1 MIEKDQQNFNHG
13 IWLMCGAMFAL
24 PLLDCFAKLLGE
36 NEISSGQIV
45 LFRFSCQAI
54 ILLPILFWRN
64 ELSLTFKH
72 FWLQL
77 LRALAM
83 ATATFCF
90 FIAVR
95 YMPLADSIA
104 IFFVEP
110 IILTILSVLFLG
122 EVVRLRRVTAIII
135 GFIGAVIIIRPQFSD
150 VGLIA
155 FLPLIT
161 AASFATYMVITRYF
175 SEKISP
181 VQMQFQMAIII
192 VPILSIF
199 VLLFPNIGG
208 LEMTAPNFYEW
219 QLLIALGLVATGGH
233 LLLVFAASKVQAN
246 LLAPFQYVE
255 IIGATFLGFVVFGDV
270 PTVHTLI
277 GIILIVFSG
286 LYLWYREHQMQKDS
300 KGAYIYP
307 LK

>member
-1 MIEKDQQNFNHG
+1 MIEKDQKNFNHG
-13 IWLMCGAMFAL
+13 IWLMCGAMFTL

-45 LFRFSCQAI
+45 LFRFSFQSI
-54 ILLPILFWRN
+54 VLFPILLWAN
-64 ELSLTFKH
+64 QLSLTFKH

-77 LRALAM
+77 FRALAM

-122 EVVRLRRVTAIII
+122 EVVKLRRITAIII

-155 FLPLIT
+155 LLPLIT
-161 AASFATYMVITRYF
+161 AASFATYMLITRYF

-181 VQMQFQMAIII
+181 VQMQFQMGLII

-199 VLLFPNIGG
+199 VLLFPNIDGF
-208 LEMTAPNFYEW
+208 EMTSPNFYEW
-219 QLLIALGLVATGGH
+219 NLLIALGLVATGGH
-233 LLLVFAASKVQAN
+233 LLLVFAAGKAPAN

-255 IIGATFLGFVVFGDV
+255 IIGATFLGFFVFGDV
-270 PTVHTLI
+270 PTIYTSIGITLI
-277 GIILIVFSG
+277 VLSG
-286 LYLWYREHQMQKDS
+286 LYLWYRENQLQKDS
-300 KGAYIYP
+300 EGAYT
-307 LK
+307 

>member
-45 LFRFSCQAI
+45 LFRFSFQAL
-54 ILLPILFWRN
+54 ILFPILFWAN
-64 ELSLTFKH
+64 QLSLTFKH

-77 LRALAM
+77 LRAFAM

-110 IILTILSVLFLG
+110 MILTILSVVFLG
-122 EVVRLRRVTAIII
+122 EVVRIRRIIAIII
-135 GFIGAVIIIRPQFSD
+135 GFIGAIIIIRPQFID
-150 VGLIA
+150 VGLISL
-155 FLPLIT
+155 LPLIT
-161 AASFATYMVITRYF
+161 AASFATYMLITRYF
-175 SEKISP
+175 AEKISP
-181 VQMQFQMAIII
+181 VQMQFQMGLIIT
-192 VPILSIF
+192 PILGVSVF
-199 VLLFPNIGG
+199 LFPNIRGF
-208 LEMTAPNFYEW
+208 EMTTPNFYEW
-219 QLLIALGLVATGGH
+219 QLLVGLGFVATGGH
-233 LLLVFAASKVQAN
+233 LLLVFAASKVPAN
-246 LLAPFQYVE
+246 LLAPFQYIE

-270 PTVHTLI
+270 PTVYTLI
-277 GIILIVFSG
+277 GIALIVLSG
-286 LYLWYREHQMQKDS
+286 LYLWYREHQLQN
-300 KGAYIYP
+300 I
-307 LK
+307 L

>member
-1 MIEKDQQNFNHG
+1 MIEKNQQSFNHG
-13 IWLMCGAMFAL
+13 IWLMCGAMFTL

-45 LFRFSCQAI
+45 LFRFSFQSI
-54 ILLPILFWRN
+54 VLFPILLWAN
-64 ELSLTFKH
+64 QLSLIFKH

-77 LRALAM
+77 FRALAM

-122 EVVRLRRVTAIII
+122 EVVKLRRITAIII

-155 FLPLIT
+155 LLPLIT
-161 AASFATYMVITRYF
+161 AASFATYMLITRYF

-181 VQMQFQMAIII
+181 VQMQFQMGLII

-199 VLLFPNIGG
+199 VLLFPNIDGF
-208 LEMTAPNFYEW
+208 EMTSPNFYEW
-219 QLLIALGLVATGGH
+219 NLLIALGLVATGGH
-233 LLLVFAASKVQAN
+233 LLLVFAAGKAPAN

-255 IIGATFLGFVVFGDV
+255 IIGATFLGFFVFGDV
-270 PTVHTLI
+270 PTIYTSIGITLI
-277 GIILIVFSG
+277 VLSG
-286 LYLWYREHQMQKDS
+286 LYLWYRENQLQKDS
-300 KGAYIYP
+300 EGAYI
-307 LK
+307 

>member
-1 MIEKDQQNFNHG
+1 MIEKDRKNFNHG
-13 IWLMCGAMFAL
+13 IWLMCGAMFTL

-45 LFRFSCQAI
+45 LFRFSFQSI
-54 ILLPILFWRN
+54 VLFPILLWAN
-64 ELSLTFKH
+64 QLSLTFKH

-77 LRALAM
+77 FRALAM

-122 EVVRLRRVTAIII
+122 EVVKLRRITAIIM

-150 VGLIA
+150 VGFIA
-155 FLPLIT
+155 LLPLIT
-161 AASFATYMVITRYF
+161 AASFATYMLITRYF
-175 SEKISP
+175 SEKIPP
-181 VQMQFQMAIII
+181 VQMQFQMGLII
-192 VPILSIF
+192 VPILSII
-199 VLLFPNIGG
+199 VLLFPKMGG
-208 LEMTAPNFYEW
+208 FEITAPSFYEW

-255 IIGATFLGFVVFGDV
+255 IVGATFLGFVVFGDV

-277 GIILIVFSG
+277 GITLIVLSG
-286 LYLWYREHQMQKDS
+286 LYLWYREHQLQK
-300 KGAYIYP
+300 KF
-307 LK
+307 

>member
-1 MIEKDQQNFNHG
+1 MIEKGQQNFNHG
-13 IWLMCGAMFAL
+13 IWLMCGAMFTL

-45 LFRFSCQAI
+45 LFRFSFQSI
-54 ILLPILFWRN
+54 VLFPILLWAN
-64 ELSLTFKH
+64 QLSLTFKH

-77 LRALAM
+77 FRALAM

-122 EVVRLRRVTAIII
+122 EVVKLRRITAIII

-155 FLPLIT
+155 LLPLIT
-161 AASFATYMVITRYF
+161 AASFATYMLITRYF

-181 VQMQFQMAIII
+181 VQMQFQMGLII

-199 VLLFPNIGG
+199 VLLFPNIDGF
-208 LEMTAPNFYEW
+208 EMTSPNFYEW
-219 QLLIALGLVATGGH
+219 NLLIALGLVATGGH
-233 LLLVFAASKVQAN
+233 LLLVFAAGKAPAN

-255 IIGATFLGFVVFGDV
+255 IIGATFLGFFVFGDV
-270 PTVHTLI
+270 PTIYTSIGITLI
-277 GIILIVFSG
+277 VLSG
-286 LYLWYREHQMQKDS
+286 LYLWYRENQLQKDS
-300 KGAYIYP
+300 EGAYI
-307 LK
+307 

>member
-1 MIEKDQQNFNHG
+1 MIDKEQQNFNHG

-45 LFRFSCQAI
+45 LFRFCFQAI
-54 ILLPILFWRN
+54 ILLPILFWTN
-64 ELSLTFKH
+64 KLSITLKH

-77 LRALAM
+77 LRAFAM

-90 FIAVR
+90 FIAIR

-110 IILTILSVLFLG
+110 IILTILSSVFLK
-122 EVVRLRRVTAIII
+122 EVIRLRRITAIII
-135 GFIGAVIIIRPQFSD
+135 GFIGAVIIIRPQFSE

-155 FLPLIT
+155 LLPVIT
-161 AASFATYMVITRYF
+161 AASFATYMLITRYF

-192 VPILSIF
+192 VPIFSIF
-199 VLLFPNIGG
+199 VLLFPNIDG

-219 QLLIALGLVATGGH
+219 QLLIALGLAATGGH
-233 LLLVFAASKVQAN
+233 LLLVFAASKAPAN

-255 IIGATFLGFVVFGDV
+255 IIGATFLGFFVFGDV
-270 PTVHTLI
+270 PTIYTSIGITLI
-277 GIILIVFSG
+277 VLSG

-300 KGAYIYP
+300 EGAYIYP

>member
-1 MIEKDQQNFNHG
+1 MIEKDQKNFNHG
-13 IWLMCGAMFAL
+13 IWLMCGAMFTL

-45 LFRFSCQAI
+45 LFRFSFQSI
-54 ILLPILFWRN
+54 VLFPILLWAN
-64 ELSLTFKH
+64 QLSLTFKH

-77 LRALAM
+77 FRALAM

-122 EVVRLRRVTAIII
+122 EVVKLRRITAIII

-155 FLPLIT
+155 LLPLIT
-161 AASFATYMVITRYF
+161 AASFATYMLITRYF

-181 VQMQFQMAIII
+181 VQMQFQMGLII

-199 VLLFPNIGG
+199 VLLFPNIDGF
-208 LEMTAPNFYEW
+208 EMTSPNFYEW
-219 QLLIALGLVATGGH
+219 NLLIALGLVATGGH
-233 LLLVFAASKVQAN
+233 LLLVFAAGKAPAN

-255 IIGATFLGFVVFGDV
+255 IIGATFLGFFVFGDV
-270 PTVHTLI
+270 PTIYTSIGITLI
-277 GIILIVFSG
+277 VLSG
-286 LYLWYREHQMQKDS
+286 LYLWYRENQLQKDS
-300 KGAYIYP
+300 EGAYI
-307 LK
+307 

>member
-1 MIEKDQQNFNHG
+1 M
-13 IWLMCGAMFAL
+13 

-45 LFRFSCQAI
+45 LFRFSFQSI
-54 ILLPILFWRN
+54 VLFPILLWAN
-64 ELSLTFKH
+64 QLSLTFKH

-77 LRALAM
+77 FRALAM

-122 EVVRLRRVTAIII
+122 EVVKLRRITAIII

-155 FLPLIT
+155 LLPLIT
-161 AASFATYMVITRYF
+161 AASFATYMLITRYF

-181 VQMQFQMAIII
+181 VQMQFQMGLII

-199 VLLFPNIGG
+199 VLLFPNIDGFD
-208 LEMTAPNFYEW
+208 MTSPNFYEW
-219 QLLIALGLVATGGH
+219 NLLIALGLVATGGH
-233 LLLVFAASKVQAN
+233 LLLVFAAGKAPAN
-246 LLAPFQYVE
+246 
-255 IIGATFLGFVVFGDV
+255 
-270 PTVHTLI
+270 
-277 GIILIVFSG
+277 
-286 LYLWYREHQMQKDS
+286 
-300 KGAYIYP
+300 
-307 LK
+307 

>member
-1 MIEKDQQNFNHG
+1 MIEKDQKNFNHG
-13 IWLMCGAMFAL
+13 IWLMCGAMFTL

-45 LFRFSCQAI
+45 LFRFSFQSI
-54 ILLPILFWRN
+54 VLFPILLWAN
-64 ELSLTFKH
+64 QLSLTFKH

-77 LRALAM
+77 FRALAM

-122 EVVRLRRVTAIII
+122 EVVKLRRITAIII

-155 FLPLIT
+155 LLPLIT
-161 AASFATYMVITRYF
+161 AASFATYMLITRYF

-181 VQMQFQMAIII
+181 VQMQFQMGLII

-199 VLLFPNIGG
+199 VLLFPNIDGF
-208 LEMTAPNFYEW
+208 EMTSPNFYEW
-219 QLLIALGLVATGGH
+219 NLLIALGLVATGGH
-233 LLLVFAASKVQAN
+233 LLLVFAAGKAPAN

-255 IIGATFLGFVVFGDV
+255 IIGATFLGFFVFGDV
-270 PTVHTLI
+270 PTIYTSIEITLI
-277 GIILIVFSG
+277 VLSG
-286 LYLWYREHQMQKDS
+286 LYLWYRENQLQKDS
-300 KGAYIYP
+300 EGAYI
-307 LK
+307 

>member
-1 MIEKDQQNFNHG
+1 MIEKDQKNFNHG
-13 IWLMCGAMFAL
+13 IWLMCGAMFTL

-45 LFRFSCQAI
+45 LFRFSFQSI
-54 ILLPILFWRN
+54 VLFPILLWAN
-64 ELSLTFKH
+64 QLSLTFKH

-77 LRALAM
+77 FRALAM

-122 EVVRLRRVTAIII
+122 EVVKLRRITAIII

-155 FLPLIT
+155 LLPLIT
-161 AASFATYMVITRYF
+161 AASFATYMLITRYF

-181 VQMQFQMAIII
+181 VQMQFQMGLII
-192 VPILSIF
+192 VPILGIF
-199 VLLFPNIGG
+199 VLLFPNIDGF
-208 LEMTAPNFYEW
+208 EMTSPNFYEW
-219 QLLIALGLVATGGH
+219 NLLIALGLVATGGH
-233 LLLVFAASKVQAN
+233 LLLVFAAGKAPAN

-255 IIGATFLGFVVFGDV
+255 IIGATFLGFFVFGDV
-270 PTVHTLI
+270 PTIYTLI
-277 GIILIVFSG
+277 GITLIVLSG
-286 LYLWYREHQMQKDS
+286 LYLWYRENQLQKDS
-300 KGAYIYP
+300 EGAYI
-307 LK
+307 

>member
-1 MIEKDQQNFNHG
+1 MIEKYQKNFNHG
-13 IWLMCGAMFAL
+13 IWLMCGAMFTL

-45 LFRFSCQAI
+45 LFRFSFQSI
-54 ILLPILFWRN
+54 VLFPILLWAN
-64 ELSLTFKH
+64 QLSLTFKH

-77 LRALAM
+77 FRALAM

-110 IILTILSVLFLG
+110 IILTILS
-122 EVVRLRRVTAIII
+122 AIII

-155 FLPLIT
+155 LLPLIT
-161 AASFATYMVITRYF
+161 AASFATYMLITRYF

-181 VQMQFQMAIII
+181 VQMQFQMGLII
-192 VPILSIF
+192 VPILGIF
-199 VLLFPNIGG
+199 VLLFPNIDGF
-208 LEMTAPNFYEW
+208 EMTSPNFYEW
-219 QLLIALGLVATGGH
+219 NLLIALGLVATGGH
-233 LLLVFAASKVQAN
+233 LLLVFAAGKAPAN

-255 IIGATFLGFVVFGDV
+255 IIGATFLGFFVFGDV
-270 PTVHTLI
+270 PTIYTSIGITLI
-277 GIILIVFSG
+277 VLSG
-286 LYLWYREHQMQKDS
+286 LYLWYRENQLQKDS
-300 KGAYIYP
+300 EGAYI
-307 LK
+307 

>member
-1 MIEKDQQNFNHG
+1 MIEKDQKNFNHG
-13 IWLMCGAMFAL
+13 IWLMCGAMFTL

-45 LFRFSCQAI
+45 LFRFSFQSI
-54 ILLPILFWRN
+54 VLFPILLWAN
-64 ELSLTFKH
+64 QLSLTFKH

-77 LRALAM
+77 FRALAM

-122 EVVRLRRVTAIII
+122 EVVKLRRITAIII

-155 FLPLIT
+155 LLPLIT
-161 AASFATYMVITRYF
+161 AASFATYMLITRYF
-175 SEKISP
+175 SERISP
-181 VQMQFQMAIII
+181 VQMQFQMGLII
-192 VPILSIF
+192 VPILGIF
-199 VLLFPNIGG
+199 VLLFPNIDGF
-208 LEMTAPNFYEW
+208 EMTSPNFYEW
-219 QLLIALGLVATGGH
+219 NLLIALGLVATGGH
-233 LLLVFAASKVQAN
+233 LLLVFAAGKAPAN

-255 IIGATFLGFVVFGDV
+255 IIGATFLGFFVFGDV
-270 PTVHTLI
+270 PTIYTLI
-277 GIILIVFSG
+277 GITLIVLSG
-286 LYLWYREHQMQKDS
+286 LYLWYRENQLQKDS
-300 KGAYIYP
+300 EGAYI
-307 LK
+307 